1 MTVKK
6 DYHMA
11 VISSIICCHI
21 GNNIK
26 YKIKIR
32 LYHLKV
38 LYNMLYKMTWISYDI
53 I

>member
-1 MTVKK
+1 MKVKK

-11 VISSIICCHI
+11 VISSIICGHI

-26 YKIKIR
+26 YKIIA
-32 LYHLKV
+32 
-38 LYNMLYKMTWISYDI
+38 ISKYYI

>member
-11 VISSIICCHI
+11 VISSIICGHI

-26 YKIKIR
+26 YKIELR

-38 LYNMLYKMTWISYDI
+38 LYNMLYKIISYDI